1 MALPLPPGVDDAQ
14 FRAAMQKMAEAI
26 GSQWVYT
33 EEDDVMLYR
42 DAYSPAWDEPEEL
55 LPSAA
60 VAPASTEEVQ
70 KIVRIANEY
79 RVPLYP
85 VSTGKNLGYGGSAP
99 NMTGTVVLD
108 LKRMNRVIAV
118 DDKRHFA
125 IVEPGVSYFDLYR
138 HIRENKLKVWI
149 DCPDPGWGGVLGNAL
164 DRGIGYTLGIYRDH
178 WQAHCGL
185 EVVLPN
191 GELMRTGMGALPGA
205 KTFAEYRYGF
215 GPYVDGLFS
224 QGNFG
229 IVTQMGIRLM
239 PEPERFIGGQI
250 RVPRRRDLIPLV
262 DIVNELENSFQV
274 GAPFFG
280 SPLYALSFLDP
291 EVRKIGFDYSLT
303 DDQLDAVAAK
313 RGLPFWKVD
322 LPIYGPAPVAEAV
335 WTHIQDRVRQ
345 LIPEAS
351 FEKTMDYRFPLTDEQ
366 ARAMPHKV
374 QIGVPGLEIFS
385 VGARSDYNPH
395 PTDGHMWFASV
406 LPRSGEA
413 VFEAQK
419 VFAEASRELGVDPIF
434 PNYFPP
440 MGFLSNAFM
449 YINFLPI
456 SKSDPDRNK
465 ATRETFRYYVT
476 AAGKAGY
483 GEYRAPPL
491 FHDLVSDIYS
501 FNDHALRRF
510 TQTMKDAVD
519 PNGIIAPGRGGIW
532 PARYRG
538 AKP

>member
-215 GPYVDGLFS
+215 GP
-224 QGNFG
+224 
-229 IVTQMGIRLM
+229 T
-239 PEPERFIGGQI
+239 
-250 RVPRRRDLIPLV
+250 
-262 DIVNELENSFQV
+262 
-274 GAPFFG
+274 
-280 SPLYALSFLDP
+280 
-291 EVRKIGFDYSLT
+291 
-303 DDQLDAVAAK
+303 
-313 RGLPFWKVD
+313 
-322 LPIYGPAPVAEAV
+322 
-335 WTHIQDRVRQ
+335 WTGC
-345 LIPEAS
+345 S
-351 FEKTMDYRFPLTDEQ
+351 
-366 ARAMPHKV
+366 ARA
-374 QIGVPGLEIFS
+374 
-385 VGARSDYNPH
+385 
-395 PTDGHMWFASV
+395 
-406 LPRSGEA
+406 
-413 VFEAQK
+413 
-419 VFAEASRELGVDPIF
+419 
-434 PNYFPP
+434 
-440 MGFLSNAFM
+440 
-449 YINFLPI
+449 I
-456 SKSDPDRNK
+456 SES
-465 ATRETFRYYVT
+465 
-476 AAGKAGY
+476 
-483 GEYRAPPL
+483 
-491 FHDLVSDIYS
+491 
-501 FNDHALRRF
+501 
-510 TQTMKDAVD
+510 
-519 PNGIIAPGRGGIW
+519 
-532 PARYRG
+532 
-538 AKP
+538 